1 MLIFLASIDSQK
13 QAVEGLVK
21 NWETKSNILNLV
33 QKPFQMV
40 SAKAES
46 KRFGLIN
53 EGNAK
58 LAAKN

>member
-1 MLIFLASIDSQK
+1 M
-13 QAVEGLVK
+13 
-21 NWETKSNILNLV
+21 KSNILNLV
-33 QKPFQMV
+33 QKPYQMI

-46 KRFGLIN
+46 KRFGFVN